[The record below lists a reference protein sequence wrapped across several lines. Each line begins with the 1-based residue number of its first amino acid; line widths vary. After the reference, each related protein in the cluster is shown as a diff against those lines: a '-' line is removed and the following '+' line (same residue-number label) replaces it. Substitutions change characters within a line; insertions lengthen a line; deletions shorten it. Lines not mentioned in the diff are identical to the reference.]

1 MHANGH
7 AIKHRDFSIPSLY
20 EYLKGL
26 AKDIAGKDRKMDV
39 ALVVSTLVILGTV
52 FLSFGNALQNYT
64 ITGPAPF

>member
-1 MHANGH
+1 MNANGH
-7 AIKHRDFSIPSLY
+7 AIKHRDLSIPSLY

-26 AKDIAGKDRKMDV
+26 AKEFAGKDRKMDV

-52 FLSFGNALQNYT
+52 FLSFGRALQNYT